1 MVLEKN
7 VPQYFTISVSISI
20 YIYQLQNRKGRCRAA
35 PLAEV
40 TGWVLIGLKMTCRVA
55 SWYCGYIKAVK
66 LDVRLLCEK
75 IRNFYKTSAWTHVQF
90 MWNKYF
96 IAYKTSSCW
105 QCWRTFVNNSLHAL
119 SMKLRTL
126 QMIIHMWQ
134 QNYINYRYFTNPIF
148 KLLFCPYLFPDSHAL
163 WNFCSHLPH

>member
-1 MVLEKN
+1 MIFYNMYVY
-7 VPQYFTISVSISI
+7 VYV
-20 YIYQLQNRKGRCRAA
+20 YQLQNRKGRCRAA

-40 TGWVLIGLKMTCRVA
+40 TGWALIGLKMTCRVA

-66 LDVRLLCEK
+66 LDARLLCEK

-105 QCWRTFVNNSLHAL
+105 QCWTTFVNNSLHAL
-119 SMKLRTL
+119 SRKLRTL
-126 QMIIHMWQ
+126 QMIIHMWHSK
-134 QNYINYRYFTNPIF
+134 ITKNYRYFTDPIF
-148 KLLFCPYLFPDSHAL
+148 KLLFCPYLSPDSHAL
-163 WNFCSHLPH
+163 WNFCSYLPH